1 METFELTLKNE
12 KAKSYRLIILF
23 LVILHVLFFTYLLFD
38 QQLWKNGVAGLVVT
52 LLYIGYRLL
61 ITNTSRQ
68 KFSLGSGYFFVLS
81 IISAGLSWWVW
92 ALELLLSAL
101 SQIALTPVNFT
112 FTSTVI
118 KRVGIPYKNYRWE
131 ELSNVIL
138 KDNILTLDFINNKL
152 LQSEIE
158 TKNVNEEAFNTFA
171 KAQLNK

>member
-1 METFELTLKNE
+1 
-12 KAKSYRLIILF
+12 
-23 LVILHVLFFTYLLFD
+23 
-38 QQLWKNGVAGLVVT
+38 
-52 LLYIGYRLL
+52 
-61 ITNTSRQ
+61 
-68 KFSLGSGYFFVLS
+68 VLS